1 MGEEERVK
9 KIESLIKAS
18 LKQGSVF
25 RLRDD
30 LRFEPDNNAS
40 ENKEEAVQL
49 LIANGVF
56 TLHDFFLLSMV
67 NSLGHAT
74 VPVIMRKLAL
84 EKRRNPQL
92 EIPCYDLRALKKRL
106 RMLVQHGLLYSFA
119 YEAENV
125 DSRVV
130 IYVCTMLGYRVFRTR
145 LMMNVPYDKLAMY
158 RSTSD
163 IFRRLSANSV
173 AFSFAANELCGGV
186 ILNELISYGDDARQK
201 KLSLYARTSLEK
213 DNRKR
218 RYIIEPV
225 YFNVEQDIITDEQN
239 LKQIDERI
247 TQIQDM
253 IEFYMEKEDWDV
265 RLVFVVEDLD
275 GLMKLLAL
283 LKRKELSF
291 FMKYATFT
299 AENVIANNSYRLDTS
314 FMKMSISR
322 GRSAMVLDE
331 ESILA

>member
-1 MGEEERVK
+1 MEEDRVK

-49 LIANGVF
+49 LMANGVF
-56 TLHDFFLLSMV
+56 TLHDFFLLSV
-67 NSLGHAT
+67 INSLVHAT

-92 EIPCYDLRALKKRL
+92 DIPCYDLRALKKRL

-125 DSRVV
+125 DFRVV
-130 IYVCTMLGYRVFRTR
+130 IYNCTMLGYRVFRTR

-163 IFRRLSANSV
+163 IFKRLSANSV
-173 AFSFAANELCGGV
+173 AFSFAANERCNGV
-186 ILNELISYGDDARQK
+186 VLNEMISYGEDARQK
-201 KLSLYARTSLEK
+201 KINLYARTSLEK
-213 DNRKR
+213 GSIKR
-218 RYIIEPV
+218 RYIIEPI
-225 YFNVEQDIITDEQN
+225 YFNVEPEIITAEQN

-247 TQIQDM
+247 TQIQNM
-253 IEFYMEKEDWDV
+253 MEFYIEKEDWDV
-265 RLVFVVEDLD
+265 RLVFVVEDLE
-275 GLMKLLAL
+275 GLLKLLAL
-283 LKRKELSF
+283 IKQKEMAF

-314 FMKMSISR
+314 FMKMSITN
-322 GRSAMVLDE
+322 GRSVMVLDQ
-331 ESILA
+331 ESVFA